1 MANLARV
8 LHELQRQRLGKQA
21 ELNRLDQAIAAL
33 GKLAGQ
39 RSGVGGKGTRR
50 LSAAARKRIIAA
62 QKARWAKW
70 RAQQKKAA

>member
-39 RSGVGGKGTRR
+39 HSGARAKGTRR
-50 LSAAARKRIIAA
+50 LSAAARRRIIVA

>member
-21 ELNRLDQAIAAL
+21 ELKRLGQAIAAL
-33 GKLAGQ
+33 GKLKGQ
-39 RSGVGGKGTRR
+39 HSGSGAKGTRR
-50 LSAAARKRIIAA
+50 LSVAARKRIIAA
-62 QKARWAKW
+62 QKTRWAKW